1 MSHLA
6 SPAAPSMNL
15 RLSLVPDLSPDVL
28 EVITRLVRG
37 HGVLAMPTESYYALG
52 ASPFDAGAVQRVCD
66 IKGRSQDNPILVLIG
81 DRRQL
86 TGLVADV
93 PPAAEALMQHFWP
106 GPLTL
111 VLPAVSH
118 LPRVLTAGTGTV
130 GVRLSSA
137 SNSYTASPAC
147 RPTDRHERQ
156 SNGPTCRLF
165 GCSSRGRP
173 GQGCGC
179 DLRWGGHSGRSAIYS
194 GRCDRP
200 HSSLARRAHWSPGH
214 PRPARCARIPVR
226 LIRSLTI

>member
-52 ASPFDAGAVQRVCD
+52 ASPFDARAVQRVCD

-130 GVRLSSA
+130 GVRLSSH
-137 SNSYTASPAC
+137 PILI
-147 RPTDRHERQ
+147 RLLQHV
-156 SNGPTCRLF
+156 GPLTGTSANRT
-165 GCSSRGRP
+165 GRP
-173 GQGCGC
+173 AVCSAAQVEA
-179 DLRWGGHSGRSAIYS
+179 DLGRDVDAILDGEDTPGGAPSTVVDATGPIRLLREGLIGRQAIRDLL
-194 GRCDRP
+194 G
-200 HSSLARRAHWSPGH
+200 ARGFP
-214 PRPARCARIPVR
+214 CA
-226 LIRSLTI
+226 

>member
-1 MSHLA
+1 MNHLA
-6 SPAAPSMNL
+6 SPAVPSMNL

-130 GVRLSSA
+130 GVRLSSH
-137 SNSYTASPAC
+137 PIL
-147 RPTDRHERQ
+147 PTSLEHVGPLTGTERQ

-165 GCSSRGRP
+165 RAAGVRPTWAGMWMRFLDGERDTPGGARSS
-173 GQGCGC
+173 
-179 DLRWGGHSGRSAIYS
+179 HS

-200 HSSLARRAHWSPGH
+200 HWCLCAKGSLVARAIRDLLG
-214 PRPARCARIPVR
+214 ARGFPCA
-226 LIRSLTI
+226 